1 MPLRSFERE
10 CVYVC
15 VRARSIGQRQQRKDI
30 RSPDNRGNQCKSLTQ
45 CNFQYVWFFVLL
57 MLLLL
62 LQHLI
67 LGTMIAATW
76 SGARPNLSIAISK
89 APPPPPPA
97 TAAAWNPTMSSNTKS
112 RQASAVP
119 TYIKRCNKKDVGSS
133 VLNFW
138 GQFCDVAKMAIIHRK
153 I

>member
-1 MPLRSFERE
+1 
-10 CVYVC
+10 
-15 VRARSIGQRQQRKDI
+15 
-30 RSPDNRGNQCKSLTQ
+30 
-45 CNFQYVWFFVLL
+45 
-57 MLLLL
+57 
-62 LQHLI
+62 
-67 LGTMIAATW
+67 
-76 SGARPNLSIAISK
+76 
-89 APPPPPPA
+89 
-97 TAAAWNPTMSSNTKS
+97 MSSNTKS